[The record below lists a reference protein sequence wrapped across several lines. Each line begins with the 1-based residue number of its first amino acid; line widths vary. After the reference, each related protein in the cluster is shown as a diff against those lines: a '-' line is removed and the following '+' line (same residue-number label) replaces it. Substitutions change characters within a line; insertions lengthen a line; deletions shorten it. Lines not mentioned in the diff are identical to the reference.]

1 MAESGTDRGA
11 DHGADRGAGAGVR
24 GVKSALRTVA
34 LLELLAER
42 AERPARLDELAEELD
57 VPRSSMYQLLRTL
70 VDCGWVRTDTTGSL
84 YGIGIRTLLT
94 GTSYLDSDVRVR
106 AIRPYLDEASD
117 ALGETIHLA
126 RLDGPNVVYLA
137 TRESHE
143 YLRTISRVGRR
154 VPAHAGALG
163 KALLAE
169 RPDSE
174 LPLADGPLV
183 AFTPSTHTDRAALL
197 ADLGRVRE
205 RGYAIDREETVSGI
219 AGFGFALRYD
229 VPAVDAISCSVPVAR
244 LTEEHQSRVVSVM
257 REIQAKVESLP
268 PSASGGPDWR
278 GAPLDR

>member
-1 MAESGTDRGA
+1 MPES
-11 DHGADRGAGAGVR
+11 GADRGADTGVRTADVGVR

-42 AERPARLDELAEELD
+42 ADRPARLDELAEELG

-70 VDCGWVRTDTTGSL
+70 TDCGWVRTDTTGSL

-94 GTSYLDSDVRVR
+94 GTSYLDGDARVR
-106 AIRPYLDEASD
+106 AVRPYLDEASD

-126 RLDGPNVVYLA
+126 RLDGPHVVYLA

-143 YLRTISRVGRR
+143 YPRTISRVGRR

-169 RPDSE
+169 RLDSE
-174 LPLADGPLV
+174 LPLPEGALT
-183 AFTPSTHTDRAALL
+183 ACTQSTHTDRAALL
-197 ADLGRVRE
+197 ADLRRVRE
-205 RGYAIDREETVSGI
+205 RGYAIDREETVTGI
-219 AGFGFALRYD
+219 AGFGFALRCD

-244 LTEEHQSRVVSVM
+244 LTDEHQGRIVSVM
-257 REIQAKVESLP
+257 REIQTKVEALPSL
-268 PSASGGPDWR
+268 ASGAPDWR
-278 GAPLDR
+278 